1 MPFRYSSDVSEPTQA
16 EFIFPL
22 PPLSAVVSF
31 SARLGDTV
39 LQGVVMSSDEAQV
52 HRLAPCERQTTHL
65 NPSKRPSRTLGAF
78 LSPLAGALTFGVGTA
93 GEV

>member
-52 HRLAPCERQTTHL
+52 HRLAP
-65 NPSKRPSRTLGAF
+65 
-78 LSPLAGALTFGVGTA
+78 
-93 GEV
+93 